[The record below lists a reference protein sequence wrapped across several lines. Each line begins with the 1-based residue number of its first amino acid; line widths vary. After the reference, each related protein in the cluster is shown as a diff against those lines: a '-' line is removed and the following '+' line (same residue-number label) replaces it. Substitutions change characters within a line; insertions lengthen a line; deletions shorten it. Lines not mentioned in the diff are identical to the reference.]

1 MTLSLSGRLTLREL
15 MEQAW
20 QQVEGQAR
28 ELLQRSV
35 EGLLQAERDRR
46 VAEAKQRG
54 EKVYRWGYTVRK
66 CLQTLWGAL
75 EQVRVPRL
83 RGHQEIGLLEK
94 FYKRGSQE
102 KTHLPWP
109 EIFLLSSPRD

>member
-1 MTLSLSGRLTLREL
+1 MSTLTGRLALKDVVEQGWKQLQGGFLNQLRQT
-15 MEQAW
+15 M
-20 QQVEGQAR
+20 
-28 ELLQRSV
+28 
-35 EGLLQAERDRR
+35 EGLLVAERDRR
-46 VAEAKQRG
+46 VAEYRQKG